1 MMIMVNVRLVICVRR
16 VIERERERSIKVT
29 DVKSQLRPAV
39 AVSLRHTSL
48 SRLSSVRLLRVESQD
63 CVEECVD
70 VVF

>member
-16 VIERERERSIKVT
+16 VIERERSIKVT